1 MARFTT
7 NTANGLADLLVLV
20 GPACLVAGVAVPIN
34 QATRRS
40 GTVLVDTVAEPA
52 LPRSGL
58 PSATYLEVGEDTPLT
73 LVANGLPRT
82 LSALTDAR
90 VSLTY
95 LTVGVVALILWRLL
109 RAVAAG
115 DPFRPGNAVLVLWL
129 AVATAVGGTAAQIAD
144 QVAADAVL
152 DHLGL
157 SGRDSPVA
165 PWYELSFVPILLGAL
180 LVVLADALRTGAR
193 MRADLDGLV

>member
-1 MARFTT
+1 MARLAT
-7 NTANGLADLLVLV
+7 NTADSLADLLVLV
-20 GPACLVAGVAVPIN
+20 GPACLVAGVVVPVN
-34 QATRRS
+34 QATTRS
-40 GTVLVDTVAEPA
+40 GTVWVDTIAEPV

-58 PSATYLEVGEDTPLT
+58 PAATYLQVGEDTPLA
-73 LVANGLPRT
+73 LVAGGLPRT

-90 VSLTY
+90 LSLTF
-95 LTVGVVALILWRLL
+95 LTVGVIALLLWRLL

-115 DPFRPGNAVLVLWL
+115 DPFRPGNALLVLWV
-129 AVATAVGGTAAQIAD
+129 AVVTAVGGTAAQIAD

-157 SGRDSPVA
+157 AGRGSPVA
-165 PWYELSFVPILLGAL
+165 PWYELSLVPILVAAL